1 MRRRFFRWV
10 GSVLALAAPAVFA
23 DTHCIGDPSARSVYQ
38 VSVVPQFA
46 PSVLHARWAPLLE
59 RIGRDAHTCF
69 HLTVSASIPE
79 FERDL
84 ARAEPDL
91 AFVNPYHAVV
101 ARRQH
106 GYIPLARDDRQR
118 LSGVVVVRGDSPL
131 RSLSDLRG
139 KPVAFPAPN
148 AFAASLLVRAQL
160 ASQRI
165 EIQPRY
171 VKNHG
176 NVYRSIALGEM
187 EAGGG
192 VNNTLQREEPAL
204 RQRLRV
210 LYETPRYAPHPLV
223 AHPRIPAE
231 MREAILSALIA
242 QALSPAGRDLL
253 EAVQMPQPVVADYA
267 RDYAALEALNL
278 DRLAVPGGD

>member
-1 MRRRFFRWV
+1 MRGKFQWML
-10 GSVLALAAPAVFA
+10 GWLLAFAAPAA
-23 DTHCIGDPSARSVYQ
+23 MAETHCIGDISSRAIYR

-46 PSVLHARWAPLLE
+46 PSVLHSRWAPLLE
-59 RIGRDAHTCF
+59 RIGRETRTCF
-69 HLTVSASIPE
+69 RLTISASIPE
-79 FERDL
+79 FERGL

-106 GYIPLARDDRQR
+106 GYIPIARDDLQR
-118 LSGVVVVRGDSPL
+118 LSGVVVVRSDSAVRTL
-131 RSLSDLRG
+131 ADLQG

-165 EIQPRY
+165 DIQPRY

-176 NVYRSIALGEM
+176 NVYRSVALGEM

-210 LYETPRYAPHPLV
+210 LYETPRFAPHPLV
-223 AHPRIPAE
+223 AHPRVPADI
-231 MREAILSALIA
+231 RAALVAALIG
-242 QALSPAGRDLL
+242 QALTPAGRELL
-253 EAVQMPQPVVADYA
+253 EAVQMPQPVIVDYA
-267 RDYAALEALNL
+267 RDYAPLEALNL